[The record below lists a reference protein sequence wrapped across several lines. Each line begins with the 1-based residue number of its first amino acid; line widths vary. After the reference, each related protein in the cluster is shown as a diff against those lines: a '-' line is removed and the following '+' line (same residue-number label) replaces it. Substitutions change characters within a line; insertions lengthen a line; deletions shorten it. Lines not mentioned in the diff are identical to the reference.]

1 MKSYFIYSLGF
12 FMWTF
17 VATHQ
22 FLRGEKRRDRER
34 EEKEKR
40 LSPNKGFKLIL
51 FLFFETKLN

>member
-1 MKSYFIYSLGF
+1 
-12 FMWTF
+12 MWTF

-34 EEKEKR
+34 EEKR